1 MRYWLVKS
9 EPDEFSLDDLMR
21 RPKQTGGWDGVRN
34 YAARNYLRE
43 MRLGDRVLFYH
54 SSIKVPAV
62 VGVVTVVREA
72 YPDASAWDPKSSYH
86 DPKSSPEKPI
96 WDMVDVKFESKFT
109 RPVTLPEMKRMPV
122 LKNMVLLQRGRLSVQ
137 PVTRP
142 EFDAIV
148 QASNTPAPPE
158 GA

>member
-1 MRYWLVKS
+1 
-9 EPDEFSLDDLMR
+9 
-21 RPKQTGGWDGVRN
+21 
-34 YAARNYLRE
+34 
-43 MRLGDRVLFYH
+43 
-54 SSIKVPAV
+54 
-62 VGVVTVVREA
+62 
-72 YPDASAWDPKSSYH
+72 
-86 DPKSSPEKPI
+86 
-96 WDMVDVKFESKFT
+96 MVDVKFESKFT

>member
-21 RPKQTGGWDGVRN
+21 RPGQTGGWDGVRN
-34 YAARNYLRE
+34 YAARNHLRQ

-62 VGVVTVVREA
+62 VGTATVAREA
-72 YPDASAWDPKSSYH
+72 YPDASAWDPKSGYY

-96 WDMVDVKFESKFT
+96 WDMVDVKFESKFK
-109 RPVTLPEMKRMPV
+109 RPVTLPEMKRMPA
-122 LKNMVLLQRGRLSVQ
+122 LKDMVLLHRGRLSVQ
-137 PVTRP
+137 PVTPR
-142 EFDAIV
+142 EFEAIL
-148 QASNTPAPPE
+148 QASNAPAPPE
-158 GA
+158 EA